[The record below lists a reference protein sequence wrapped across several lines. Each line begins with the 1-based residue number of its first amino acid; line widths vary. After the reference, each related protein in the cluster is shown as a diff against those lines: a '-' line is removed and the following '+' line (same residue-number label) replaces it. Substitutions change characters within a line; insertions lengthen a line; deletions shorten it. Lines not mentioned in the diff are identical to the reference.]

1 MDKLFPIV
9 RRVRRPLWPAE
20 EAVPRAEPEPEK
32 NAREV
37 TKEAKDEQ
45 AKPNTAHTR
54 EK

>member
-9 RRVRRPLWPAE
+9 RRVRRPLWPVETATAPQPKPEE
-20 EAVPRAEPEPEK
+20 EA
-32 NAREV
+32 REEA
-37 TKEAKDEQ
+37 KEAKDEQ